1 MKTTLHNSIADGI
14 YNEVITRYTRYYYF
28 LGKTLSWEDELN
40 PPYPVDSF
48 AYELDTRNEIITV
61 KEIKP
66 TDIAYVVLRHN
77 WISGTTYDQ
86 FDDQYSTEVQ
96 GINLTAG
103 GYSYGSAPN
112 VYVGSQGSVVWQAA
126 TPYIYGQ
133 MIKTSDGSKVY
144 VVTNTGITGETV
156 PSHTSG
162 SELNGT
168 ATLQYV
174 NHTDANGSGA
184 TAEAT
189 VLDGAVIDI
198 VLTHRGIGYT
208 SSPSVTIIGG
218 GGAAADAHAVVNVA
232 ASGTQK
238 LEDVVFYTI
247 TDEFNVYQCL
257 DNNFNSPSTVKPTGT
272 SSELVQTSDGYIW
285 KFLFAIPIA
294 LRNKFLTDTYMPVVT
309 ALRDQFY
316 SAGSLKTV
324 RIDQAG
330 SGYTSGSIT
339 VQGDGY
345 ATGEEIW
352 LTNHTMNNG
361 GSGYIDATLSIDPP
375 YSGVSSW
382 LPHQTVLVGQ
392 RLSYLNNVYQV
403 EVSGLTGPSA
413 TLWTPSTTVT
423 TGDDLYYIDRLYT
436 VTNSGTTGSTGPTHT
451 SGSDTNGT
459 ATLYY
464 AGTTNSVGPVH
475 RKGSVTNG
483 TSILKYIGTTATAE
497 PIIDGGVIT
506 DITLYGM
513 LKRIQV
519 ISGGSGYTSPPTVNF
534 IGGGGL
540 GAAGIAVLNEN
551 GAVTRID
558 LTDPGYDYTD
568 MPDIVIGTEW
578 TESTVVNIGDQ
589 LFYSNRL
596 YTVSETGTTDASTA
610 PIHVTGSTT
619 NGTAILDYV
628 GTHASA
634 EATIKY
640 GSGYSS
646 YPTVTVASATGT
658 DCSISFSGEKT
669 EATILP
675 IFANDTLG
683 QQWEATT
690 AYSTGLKVWYSNRLY
705 TCTTAGISGVTPPSH
720 SSGTYLNGT
729 ARFIFEGYFGQLVG
743 LQIDDPGEGYT
754 YANLNVT
761 GNGVGAEVS
770 ADLSPG
776 DVTTLQA
783 NIELL
788 TIDGK
793 IINCPVISGG
803 YGYGAA
809 TAIITGD
816 GSGATA
822 TVTCSNG
829 AVEKIVITNGGSGY
843 RWATITIN
851 GTGYGAKVRAII
863 GPYGGFGKD
872 ALNNLYSRT
881 LMFYSNVSQDKN
893 QGFNVNNDYR
903 QLGIL
908 KSPRNYSNNRPLS
921 TVLASACWVISGI
934 TNTTLFSTDSIIYRT
949 DNGNRFRI
957 VTNTGS
963 ALLVQALDN
972 GLITAGLNFVND
984 NGDVLSASAVTPP
997 TIDKYSGDI
1006 LFIDNKQAFTP
1017 TADET
1022 VTLRTVIR
1030 F

>member
-1 MKTTLHNSIADGI
+1 
-14 YNEVITRYTRYYYF
+14 
-28 LGKTLSWEDELN
+28 
-40 PPYPVDSF
+40 
-48 AYELDTRNEIITV
+48 
-61 KEIKP
+61 
-66 TDIAYVVLRHN
+66 
-77 WISGTTYDQ
+77 
-86 FDDQYSTEVQ
+86 
-96 GINLTAG
+96 
-103 GYSYGSAPN
+103 
-112 VYVGSQGSVVWQAA
+112 
-126 TPYIYGQ
+126 
-133 MIKTSDGSKVY
+133 MIKTADGLKVY
-144 VVTNTGITGETV
+144 VVTNTGITAETP
-156 PSHTSG
+156 PSHTTG
-162 SELNGT
+162 SALNGT
-168 ATLQYV
+168 ATLQYI

-208 SSPSVTIIGG
+208 SNPSVTIIGG
-218 GGAAADAHAVVNVA
+218 GGAAADAHAIVTIA

-238 LEDVVFYTI
+238 LEDTVFYVI

-257 DNNFNSPSTVKPTGT
+257 DNNFSSPSTIKPTGT
-272 SSELVQTSDGYIW
+272 SSELLTTSDGYIW

-294 LRNKFLTDTYMPVVT
+294 LRNKFLTDQYMPVVT

-339 VQGDGY
+339 IQGDGY
-345 ATGEEIW
+345 ATGEQLW
-352 LTNHTMNNG
+352 LTNHTMANG
-361 GSGYIDATLSIDPP
+361 GSGYIDATISIDPP
-375 YSGVSSW
+375 YSGVSPW
-382 LPHQTVLVGQ
+382 LPRQTVLVGQ

-403 EVSGLTGPSA
+403 EVSGLTGPTASV
-413 TLWTPSTTVT
+413 WTANTTVT
-423 TGDDLYYIDRLYT
+423 TGDHLYYADRLYT
-436 VTNSGTTGSTGPTHT
+436 VTNSGTTSSSAPAHT
-451 SGSDTNGT
+451 SGSATNGT

-475 RKGSVTNG
+475 RKGSVSSG

-497 PIIDGGVIT
+497 PIIVDGVIT

-513 LKRIQV
+513 MKRIQV
-519 ISGGSGYTSPPTVNF
+519 TNGGSGYTSPPTVTFN
-534 IGGGGL
+534 GGGGSS
-540 GAAGIAVLNEN
+540 AAAIAVLNEN

-558 LTDPGYDYTD
+558 ITDPGYDYID
-568 MPDIVIGTEW
+568 MPDIVIGTQW
-578 TESTVVNIGDQ
+578 TASTVVNIGDQ
-589 LFYSNRL
+589 IFYSNRL
-596 YTVSETGTTDASTA
+596 YTVSGSGTTSSSTA
-610 PIHVTGSTT
+610 PIHVTGSAA
-619 NGTAILDYV
+619 NGTSTLDYV
-628 GTHASA
+628 GVAA
-634 EATIKY
+634 EAEGTIKY

-646 YPTVTVASATGT
+646 YPSVTVASITGT
-658 DCSISFSGEKT
+658 DCSILFTGQKT

-690 AYSTGLKVWYSNRLY
+690 AYSAGLKVWYSNRLY
-705 TCTTAGISGVTPPSH
+705 TCTTAGTSGVNPPSH
-720 SSGTYLNGT
+720 NAGTYLNGT
-729 ARFIFEGYFGQLVG
+729 ARFLFEGYFGQLIA

-761 GNGVGAEVS
+761 GDGIGAQVS

-788 TIDGK
+788 TVDGK

-809 TAIITGD
+809 TATINGD

-822 TVTCSNG
+822 TVRCSNG
-829 AVEKIVITNGGSGY
+829 AVEKIIITNSGSGY

-851 GTGYGAKVRAII
+851 GVGYGAKARAII

-893 QGFNVNNDYR
+893 QGFDVNNDYR

-908 KSPRNYSNNRPLS
+908 KSPRNFSNNRPLS
-921 TVLASACWVISGI
+921 SVLASACWVISGVA
-934 TNTTLFSTDSIIYRT
+934 NTTLFPADSIIYRT

-957 VTNTGS
+957 VTNNGA

-972 GLITAGLNFVND
+972 GLIVSGLNFVNN
-984 NGDVLSASAVTPP
+984 NGDVFSASAVTAP

-1022 VTLRTVIR
+1022 VTLRTVIK